1 MEVMAETG
9 RKEAKMYPF
18 CQSPK
23 FNAIF
28 LTTDY
33 QAVTKNHLVFSA
45 DTMTI

>member
-9 RKEAKMYPF
+9 QKEAKMYPF

-33 QAVTKNHLVFSA
+33 QAVTKNLQVFSA
-45 DTMTI
+45 RNISH

>member
-1 MEVMAETG
+1 MEGDGRKG

-18 CQSPK
+18 CQSSR

-33 QAVTKNHLVFSA
+33 QAV
-45 DTMTI
+45 M